1 MTSCDVPWDELKPE
15 TKNKII
21 LSASDKPL
29 ADFKFYPEKGAFVVK
44 EREDFWRSL
53 GCLTCLEGEKGQD
66 NFGYIT
72 LGGVTLLNY
81 KDLINEHRLQVNDSS
96 TLEISTNVWI
106 CPNCFRWIL
115 DYIPKYDTIPVGDIR
130 CQPIN

>member
-29 ADFKFYPEKGAFVVK
+29 SDFKMYPEIGAFVVK
-44 EREDFWRSL
+44 EREDFWRSV
-53 GCLTCLEGEKGQD
+53 GCLTCLEGKKGQD
-66 NFGYIT
+66 EFGYIT

-81 KDLINEHRLQVNDSS
+81 KDLINDLRMSANDTS
-96 TLEISTNVWI
+96 TFEISTNVWI
-106 CPNCFRWIL
+106 CPICSRWIL
-115 DYIPKYDTIPVGDIR
+115 DYLPKFDTIPVGDIN
-130 CQPIN
+130 QL